1 MRSQWEAL
9 RAGLMRSIET
19 REGFAAFEDLR
30 SRVKCFE
37 SFKTATELVAAI
49 SSNTDLDARDPVLRT
64 LVHATHD
71 RGVRRLAQALLLL
84 CFWPALDA
92 MFRRRVGL
100 FLSRPQDL
108 ASEIVARFTIEVQ
121 RIDLRRVAC
130 LTATLLRNTE
140 RNLVRAHRCERMVA
154 ARATTVTPEVAV
166 TLPPEPVASSFGL
179 PANQADGDSIEA
191 LGEWLR
197 RAIGKEADLVV
208 EAVLKGKARSEIA
221 VTLGISHAA
230 ARKRL
235 ERALA
240 RARAAFLAD
249 PRSQTGASIA
259 FAN

>member
-1 MRSQWEAL
+1 
-9 RAGLMRSIET
+9 MRSIET
-19 REGFAAFEDLR
+19 REAVAAFEVLR
-30 SRVKCFE
+30 SRSKVFE
-37 SFKTATELVAAI
+37 PFRTATELVVAI
-49 SSNTDLDARDPVLRT
+49 SSSTDLDARDPALWI

-92 MFRRRVGL
+92 IFRRRVGL

-108 ASEIVARFTIEVQ
+108 ASEIVACFTNEVQ
-121 RIDLRRVAC
+121 RIDLRRVTC

-154 ARATTVTPEVAV
+154 SRATAVTPEVAV

-179 PANQADGDSIEA
+179 PANQADADSIEA
-191 LGEWLR
+191 LGDWLR
-197 RAIGKEADLVV
+197 RAIGKEGDLVV
-208 EAVLKGKARSEIA
+208 EAVLKGKARSDIA

-240 RARAAFLAD
+240 RARAAFLAN
-249 PRSQTGASIA
+249 SQSHTGASIA

>member
-1 MRSQWEAL
+1 MRSHWEAL

-19 REGFAAFEDLR
+19 REATAVFEILR
-30 SRVKCFE
+30 SRSKVFE
-37 SFKTATELVAAI
+37 RFKTTTDFVVAI
-49 SSNTDLDARDPVLRT
+49 SSSTDLDARDPALWL

-71 RGVRRLAQALLLL
+71 RDLRRLAQALLLL

-92 MFRRRVGL
+92 IFRRRVGL

-154 ARATTVTPEVAV
+154 SRATAVTPEVAV
-166 TLPPEPVASSFGL
+166 MLPPEPVASSFGL
-179 PANQADGDSIEA
+179 PAGQADAESIEA
-191 LGEWLR
+191 LSDWLR

-208 EAVLKGKARSEIA
+208 EAVLKGKARSDIA

-240 RARAAFLAD
+240 RVRVAFLAD
-249 PRSQTGASIA
+249 ARSQMGASVA
-259 FAN
+259 FSN